1 MIPEGAEE
9 AKAAGIP
16 VQSRRADWFRKEYP
30 DWTER
35 FKPVEEKENQ
45 KVYVLEENF
54 PFVSGEE
61 CFAVKACELV
71 ECYCNGE
78 FVDFSLW
85 GQHRFEIGTFL
96 KPGENEIRLVVT
108 GNAANKYENA
118 GIAFGLGE

>member
-1 MIPEGAEE
+1 M
-9 AKAAGIP
+9 
-16 VQSRRADWFRKEYP
+16 
-30 DWTER
+30 
-35 FKPVEEKENQ
+35 
-45 KVYVLEENF
+45 LEENV
-54 PFVSGEE
+54 PAVSGEE